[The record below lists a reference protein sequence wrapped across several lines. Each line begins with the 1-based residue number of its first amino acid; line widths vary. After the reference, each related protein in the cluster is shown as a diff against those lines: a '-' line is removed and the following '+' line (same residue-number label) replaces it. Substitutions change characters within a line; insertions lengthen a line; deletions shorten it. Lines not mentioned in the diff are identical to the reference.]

1 MLSFHTVCH
10 ELLDILGIPKTYL
23 SERLQ
28 GNAEPVMNLAQ
39 QLRINYYL
47 GKWLLRTQSESL
59 DHDLQT
65 FISQQLIINKTRNAM
80 LRDQIIRLAEM
91 FRHQSIPVLFLKGAA
106 GLLYGMYDIECRYL
120 SDIDM
125 LIPEKNIP
133 EAQSLLVSEGYIP
146 EENTE
151 VPGNHHHII
160 PYYHTG
166 TVGGLEIHREPYSM
180 SMLDRPAMPGIW
192 DEAIT
197 LTTGDSQIMAP
208 SLNDHAWITMRSEA
222 LTSVYIP
229 RMKETTELAETVR
242 FGHVDFE
249 VMLERA
255 SREDMPGLVRGY
267 TCSLMRLFEIY
278 LPFDCDTSA
287 MRSWRHW
294 SRKQKIRM
302 LKDGDRLKASRTRFG
317 GVRFLS
323 PKGISG
329 KIRLNSRII
338 RYDIEHEQ
346 TTNRFMIGFIYL
358 KNLFL
363 HLFWL
368 ADCVWICMGGKGNR
382 IK

>member
-10 ELLDILGIPKTYL
+10 ELLDIIGVPKTNVSL
-23 SERLQ
+23 RLQ
-28 GNAEPVMNLAQ
+28 DAAEPVMNLAQ

-47 GKWLLRTQSESL
+47 GKWLLRTQSDSL
-59 DHDLQT
+59 DHDMQT
-65 FISQQLIINKTRNAM
+65 LISQQLIINKTRNAM

-91 FRHQSIPVLFLKGAA
+91 LRNQSIPVLFLKGAA

-125 LIPEKNIP
+125 LIPEKNIS
-133 EAQSLLVSEGYIP
+133 EAQAFLISEGYIP
-146 EENTE
+146 EHNTE
-151 VPGNHHHII
+151 VPENHHHII

-166 TVGGLEIHREPYSM
+166 NVGGLEIHHEPYSM
-180 SMLDRPAMPGIW
+180 SMLDRPAMPDIW
-192 DEAIT
+192 DDAVT
-197 LTTGDSQIMAP
+197 LTIGDSHIMVP

-229 RMKETTELAETVR
+229 CMKETTELAETVQ

-249 VMLERA
+249 TMRKRA
-255 SREDMPGLVRGY
+255 SREDMPGLVQGY

-278 LPFDCDTSA
+278 LPFDCDTSY
-287 MRSWRHW
+287 MRSWRLW
-294 SRKQKIRM
+294 SRRQKIRM

-317 GVRFLS
+317 AVRFLS
-323 PKGISG
+323 PKGLAG

-346 TTNRFMIGFIYL
+346 TTNRCMIGFIYL
-358 KNLFL
+358 KNFFL

-368 ADCVWICMGGKGNR
+368 VDCALICMGEKKEN
-382 IK
+382 